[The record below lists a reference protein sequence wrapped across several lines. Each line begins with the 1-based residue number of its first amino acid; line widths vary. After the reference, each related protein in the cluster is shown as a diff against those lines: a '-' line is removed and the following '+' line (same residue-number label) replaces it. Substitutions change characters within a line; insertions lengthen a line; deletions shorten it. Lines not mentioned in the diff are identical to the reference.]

1 MSGRRVDL
9 AARYLDLVVRLLPSA
24 RRTWGAAMQAEL
36 DSMTATPERVR
47 FALSCT
53 RGVLLTALPGRGGSR
68 SPAIAV
74 GLVLMLAGEIALAG
88 AIGVAIP
95 LALALALL
103 AWLGRR
109 PGAFGPVRPERS
121 ARRVRAGGSCLV
133 AASFAA
139 LLVAEGSSHLLHP
152 AGLVQPD
159 SPRWGSVFALVLTL
173 FAATFLTVT
182 APSSGF
188 GASGLAAGACS
199 GLIAGAVGFVVLPFE
214 RGGDPLAAGLPGGR
228 SWLALL
234 VFAAPCAAALVTAA
248 RTRRTDQAVMA
259 ALCGA
264 ALAALVVALCGL
276 TAIVLFP
283 GSVPD
288 IVGPVMTPGTS
299 AAARQFANAT
309 EASDPYF
316 GLLSLGAML
325 VAMLCVMARPPRR
338 ADGAA
343 VVLFLLGLPPI
354 VLAASADRFPGSA
367 AITFS
372 ILGLVLG
379 AIVSV
384 RGPLPVAET
393 PVPLAQP

>member
-1 MSGRRVDL
+1 MTGRERDP
-9 AARYLDLVVRLLPSA
+9 AARYLALVVRLLPGA

-36 DSMTATPERVR
+36 ATIHASGERVR

-53 RGVLLTALPGRGGSR
+53 RGVLLTAVPMRGGSR
-68 SPAIAV
+68 SPTVAV
-74 GLVLMLAGEIALAG
+74 ALVLMLGGEIALAR

-109 PGAFGPVRPERS
+109 PGAFGPVRPERA
-121 ARRVRAGGSCLV
+121 ARLVRAGGYALV

-139 LLVAEGSSHLLHP
+139 LLVAEGSSRLLDP
-152 AGLVQPD
+152 VGLIQPD
-159 SPRWGSVFALVLTL
+159 SPRWGTLFALILTL
-173 FAATFLTVT
+173 LAATFLTVT
-182 APSSGF
+182 APGSGF
-188 GASGLAAGACS
+188 GADGLAAGACS
-199 GLIAGAVGFVVLPFE
+199 GLIAGAAGFVVLPFE
-214 RGGDPLAAGLPGGR
+214 RIGDPLAAGLPGAG
-228 SWLALL
+228 WLALV
-234 VFAAPCAAALVTAA
+234 VFAAPCSAALVTAA

-264 ALAALVVALCGL
+264 AVAALLVALLGL

-283 GSVPD
+283 GSVPN
-288 IVGPVMTPGTS
+288 IVGPVMAPGAS
-299 AAARQFANAT
+299 AASRRFANAT

-316 GLLSLGAML
+316 GLLTVGGML

-338 ADGAA
+338 ADVAA

-354 VLAASADRFPGSA
+354 MLAASADHFPGSA

-384 RGPLPVAET
+384 RGPLPLAET